1 MQTLTR
7 LIKGDNIA
15 VNLKMPR
22 SLFIFVCD
30 YFFILCTCATQHLQN
45 PHKPLNKDAN
55 WEVLTL
61 NGKERTNEGGE
72 EKRKSGVGVEK
83 DN

>member
-1 MQTLTR
+1 
-7 LIKGDNIA
+7 
-15 VNLKMPR
+15 MPR

-72 EKRKSGVGVEK
+72 KKGSWEWGQKKTTDTKQRK
-83 DN
+83 